1 MIPTLGPLCPGLRYV
16 SSEDL
21 YANVIWIIDF
31 DQIQNVEVFS
41 TVTRYMVTR
50 KVELEKI
57 WKRGSKNYSS
67 QIELTDYR

>member
-16 SSEDL
+16 SSKDL
-21 YANVIWIIDF
+21 CANVIWIIDF

-57 WKRGSKNYSS
+57 WKRRSQNYSS
-67 QIELTDYR
+67 KIELTDYR

>member
-41 TVTRYMVTR
+41 TVTRYITR

-57 WKRGSKNYSS
+57 WKRRSQNYSS
-67 QIELTDYR
+67 KIELTDYR